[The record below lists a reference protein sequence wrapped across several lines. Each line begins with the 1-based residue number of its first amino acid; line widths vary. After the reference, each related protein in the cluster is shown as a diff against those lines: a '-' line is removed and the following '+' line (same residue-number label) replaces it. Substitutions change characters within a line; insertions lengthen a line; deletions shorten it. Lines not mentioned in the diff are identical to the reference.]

1 MQKRKSQFKYQPRIY
16 NVQRNSD
23 VDHRGMK
30 MICNNKLFPSLNVI
44 NGKIF
49 PYASKGILRH
59 YHYRYDPKLSPGIV
73 AIIIITC
80 SCHAFTYILSI
91 FWGYKTKE
99 EVNQP
104 RYGKVYNCKYYQIIG
119 CHNDFILMNFR

>member
-59 YHYRYDPKLSPGIV
+59 YHNRSDPKLGLGIV
-73 AIIIITC
+73 AIRIIPC
-80 SCHAFTYILSI
+80 SFHACT
-91 FWGYKTKE
+91 W
-99 EVNQP
+99 
-104 RYGKVYNCKYYQIIG
+104 
-119 CHNDFILMNFR
+119 